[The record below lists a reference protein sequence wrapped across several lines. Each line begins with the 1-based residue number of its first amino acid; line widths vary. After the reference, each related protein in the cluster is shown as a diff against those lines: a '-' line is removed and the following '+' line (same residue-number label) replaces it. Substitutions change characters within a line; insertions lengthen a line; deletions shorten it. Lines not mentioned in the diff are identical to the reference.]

1 VKALKIPFIQE
12 MIKKEEIT
20 IEQTSQFNFSQLDA
34 LKIPFIQEM
43 LEKEEITMEQTSQF
57 NSSQVKALK
66 IPFIQEMIKKEE
78 ITIEQTSQFNSSQ
91 LDALKIPFIQ
101 KMIKNKKITIEQIN
115 QFNSSQLDALKIP
128 FIQKMIKNK
137 KITIEQINQF
147 NSSQAVSALKIPFI
161 QEMLEK
167 EEITIEQTS
176 QFDSYQVDAL
186 KIPFIQGMIKNKK
199 ITIEQ
204 INRFNDYQADAL
216 KIPFIQEMLEKEEIT
231 MEQTS
236 QFDSYQVDALKIP
249 FIQGM
254 IKNKKITIEQTSQ
267 FDSYQVD
274 ALKIPFIQGMIKNK
288 KITIEQTSQFN
299 SYQAVSALKIPFI
312 QEMLEKEEI
321 TMEQTSQFNSYQL
334 NALEIPFIQGM
345 IKNKKITIEQTS
357 QFNSYQVDALKI
369 PFIQEMLEKEEIT
382 IQQTLQVNDFD
393 KLTALKN
400 QSVQILIETGIATFA
415 QALRFSQEALRALNN
430 QETMRRLTNREIHIE
445 YFLNNNILVIN
456 SKQSTHTASIH
467 ESASLSAK
475 NLYELYGD
483 KITNGKIDGV
493 ISNILEYLRTLVETD
508 EISAAKRFIE
518 KIINESSYYGYTDP
532 SSNITVRQ
540 LLGLIFLASQDTQNL
555 NSGVQVENALQRFV
569 EAMFEIQRGY
579 NLDDNGQDANSNVPD
594 RNICPA
600 GAFNKLV
607 ETLSGIH
614 NKGNLVFITKN
625 TALLKL
631 PIIVNNVVLQYLK
644 EQKRTV
650 NPDTF
655 KELINEIERNG
666 VEPIL
671 PNIKTDISDLFFEEF
686 KSLCEDQGQQN
697 HFFLDSIENII
708 YTDVSKIIGKLKSIM
723 ESEKVR
729 DFKSQMEKIEAELQQ
744 STYLDSLASPEEEC
758 NVFMQPPPQIM
769 VYQKDMMRTKMGR

>member
-1 VKALKIPFIQE
+1 
-12 MIKKEEIT
+12 MIK
-20 IEQTSQFNFSQLDA
+20 
-34 LKIPFIQEM
+34 
-43 LEKEEITMEQTSQF
+43 
-57 NSSQVKALK
+57 
-66 IPFIQEMIKKEE
+66 
-78 ITIEQTSQFNSSQ
+78 
-91 LDALKIPFIQ
+91 
-101 KMIKNKKITIEQIN
+101 
-115 QFNSSQLDALKIP
+115 
-128 FIQKMIKNK
+128 
-137 KITIEQINQF
+137 
-147 NSSQAVSALKIPFI
+147 
-161 QEMLEK
+161 K

-267 FDSYQVD
+267 FNSYQAVS
-274 ALKIPFIQGMIKNK
+274 ALKIPFIQEMLEKEE
-288 KITIEQTSQFN
+288 ITMEQTSQFN

-631 PIIVNNVVLQYLK
+631 PIIVNNVVLKYLEEYK
-644 EQKRTV
+644 V
-650 NPDTF
+650 NVDQNTF
-655 KELINEIERNG
+655 QELISKIEKNG
-666 VEPIL
+666 VEEIL
-671 PNIKTDISDLFFEEF
+671 PKIIPDISHLFFEEF
-686 KSLCEDQGQQN
+686 KSLYGDQGKEN
-697 HFFLDSIENII
+697 PFFIECIGNII
-708 YTDVSKIIGKLKSIM
+708 YTDLSKSIGKLKSIM

-729 DFKSQMEKIEAELQQ
+729 AFKTEMEKIEAELQK
-744 STYLDSLASPEEEC
+744 SSYLNHSASITPEISDLFFKEPTSLHGDQGKENPSIMESEKVRAFKKSSYLNPPASPKEAF
-758 NVFMQPPPQIM
+758 NVFMQSNGNIPQE
-769 VYQKDMMRTKMGR
+769 YNKDRKAREIRNRNAIPTKK